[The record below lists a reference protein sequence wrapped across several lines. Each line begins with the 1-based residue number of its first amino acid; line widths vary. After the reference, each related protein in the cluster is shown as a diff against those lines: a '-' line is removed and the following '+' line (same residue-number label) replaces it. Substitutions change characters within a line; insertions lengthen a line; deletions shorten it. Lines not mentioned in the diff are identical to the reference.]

1 MQFLKH
7 FVKKFFL
14 HYLNCKKIYCLLR
27 PLPAVLTHLKTND
40 TTITKHDVF
49 VATTKHVKERKA
61 GGEKAFNKNLL
72 GDYFHTLFPPSP
84 VSYVDVEDGE
94 RGWL

>member
-1 MQFLKH
+1 M
-7 FVKKFFL
+7 V
-14 HYLNCKKIYCLLR
+14 N
-27 PLPAVLTHLKTND
+27 
-40 TTITKHDVF
+40 DVF

-72 GDYFHTLFPPSP
+72 GDYFHTLFPPFP

>member
-1 MQFLKH
+1 M
-7 FVKKFFL
+7 V
-14 HYLNCKKIYCLLR
+14 N
-27 PLPAVLTHLKTND
+27 
-40 TTITKHDVF
+40 DVF

-94 RGWL
+94 RGWLWFVSEDAEFRFKTKMVF